1 MRTKKQPPAA
11 PIGAVIE
18 NVHIEN
24 NAASV
29 PSDAA
34 AALGRAADAAAENA
48 RAISAI
54 AQALQGA
61 PATMTHGIYMS
72 DVRGSD

>member
-11 PIGAVIE
+11 PVGAVFE

-54 AQALQGA
+54 AKALQGA
-61 PATMTHGIYMS
+61 PATMTHDFHLS
-72 DVRGSD
+72 NVRGSD